1 MRNIA
6 LVMQRDLDMLVM
18 QRGSDMLIKLT
29 SLILSI
35 KYSPRYL
42 YCTLFIFYFNV
53 VHCCVLLILNLKVID
68 GLQIFEDETSHFAP
82 DIQVNLFASDHQ
94 YAYQNATNSKLNN

>member
-1 MRNIA
+1 M
-6 LVMQRDLDMLVM
+6 LVMRRGSDMLVM

-42 YCTLFIFYFNV
+42 YCTLFIFHFNV
-53 VHCCVLLILNLKVID
+53 VYSRVLFILNLKVID
-68 GLQIFEDETSHFAP
+68 GLQIFEDETDRFAP
-82 DIQVNLFASDHQ
+82 DIQVNLFASDH
-94 YAYQNATNSKLNN
+94 

>member
-35 KYSPRYL
+35 KYSLRYL

-53 VHCCVLLILNLKVID
+53 VYCCVLLILNLKVID

-82 DIQVNLFASDHQ
+82 DIQVNLFASDH
-94 YAYQNATNSKLNN
+94 